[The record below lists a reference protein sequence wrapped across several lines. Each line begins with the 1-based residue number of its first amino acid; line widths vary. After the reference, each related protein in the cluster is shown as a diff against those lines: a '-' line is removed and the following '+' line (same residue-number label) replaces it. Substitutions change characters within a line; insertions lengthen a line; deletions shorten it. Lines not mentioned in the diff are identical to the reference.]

1 MKKRILLPLLT
12 LLLMLPATA
21 SVAGKLDVVAKF
33 GVTGNELAVAT
44 YTDAT
49 VSPDGPQKVALLA
62 IWKDKRVSFAF
73 DAKDWD
79 LFIALYR
86 KAAQTESAS
95 WQFVGTMKESE
106 TKDPTLLLIT
116 AGPGVRFTEETAE
129 GSFSVVLSPSDF
141 ERFEASLRQV
151 KSYLAS

>member
-44 YTDAT
+44 YTDGT
-49 VSPDGPQKVALLA
+49 QKVALLA

-79 LFIALYR
+79 SFIALYR